1 MPTHTIKLGNIE
13 GNFVTNVVP
22 KDTDENIIS
31 CCFFYMK
38 EAEDKY
44 TDTLTNLIQN
54 FKTNIFQNSNHKI
67 RLYYDIS
74 TKEFIEKKF
83 SNIPYLQ
90 LYYYHFPQFF
100 SKKNN
105 RHYGFIGTL
114 IRYFPLFSIVKHQ
127 AKKCWILDIDVKL
140 GQYNYNIIKYIENNP
155 DIQFFHK
162 TRLNY
167 FSDRIISIQDRADF
181 SMISSFIYQRKPISS
196 DVLSRFL
203 NEDLLDK
210 KNNIYSQYLKTLIN
224 LLQKRK
230 ELNMWYKERIDKTMI
245 PFQYGVDE
253 FFINRDFFHYYR
265 DNKIPIYTSFF
276 HTDIFTGI
284 KMHAE
289 LLKLND
295 NKISDNLK
303 EYMNKVYAII
313 DPNIKINSIDEYY
326 SLMSSDTNVDRRNT
340 RRFEIN
346 ICKNYNFKKYFNR
359 LNHKTINMPY
369 YIYQKVKLSFK
380 YCFLKEMPILKYVD
394 QKYNEITRIPFK

>member
-1 MPTHTIKLGNIE
+1 MI
-13 GNFVTNVVP
+13 
-22 KDTDENIIS
+22 
-31 CCFFYMK
+31 
-38 EAEDKY
+38 
-44 TDTLTNLIQN
+44 
-54 FKTNIFQNSNHKI
+54 
-67 RLYYDIS
+67 
-74 TKEFIEKKF
+74 
-83 SNIPYLQ
+83 YLQ
-90 LYYYHFPQFF
+90 KNSSKKNSLISLIYNYTIIIFHSFF

-313 DPNIKINSIDEYY
+313 DPTIKINSIDEYY

-346 ICKNYNFKKYFNR
+346 ICKNYNFKKYFNK
-359 LNHKTINMPY
+359 LNHKTIYMPY